1 MTTTEPRTDQAHDAF
16 QMIHVGAVQL
26 PAQSSR
32 DAKPIRAATEQEPS
46 FPSDHMLSENHDA
59 SVARELSSPPDPAIE
74 VLKSTTQALDL
85 VGADLQILADQ
96 INDLETF
103 RIACGNQLEVMT
115 RVGVDADGKQRGF
128 GMPKDSAAVM
138 LQAELVENLKRV
150 EDQAVK
156 LLQKELKR
164 SPLGPWVLN
173 QPGIGY
179 KTMARL
185 LASIGDP
192 YWNERHDRP
201 RLVSELWSYCGYGDP
216 ASQRKVK
223 GQVVNWSPEAKMRAF
238 LCIEPTTKMLRKP
251 CYSVKG
257 EDGLVIETIHVE
269 GCSCSPWRRIYDA
282 EKARYKDSL
291 HTLECARCTS
301 KGQPAA
307 PVGSPR
313 KAAHINQI
321 AIRNT
326 TKQMLKALW
335 IEAKRLHDEAS

>member
-1 MTTTEPRTDQAHDAF
+1 MTTTEPRTDQSFVESHVSP
-16 QMIHVGAVQL
+16 VGAVQL
-26 PAQSSR
+26 PAQSIPESL
-32 DAKPIRAATEQEPS
+32 AICGATEQE
-46 FPSDHMLSENHDA
+46 LSSAIDYLYGENQNHPVDSA
-59 SVARELSSPPDPAIE
+59 LSSPPDPAMPT
-74 VLKSTTQALDL
+74 VKPVVRALDL

-138 LQAELVENLKRV
+138 LQVELVENLKRV

-173 QPGIGY
+173 QPGIGF

-251 CYSVKG
+251 CHSVKG
-257 EDGLVIETIHVE
+257 EDGLVIETIHAE
-269 GCSCSPWRRIYDA
+269 SCSCSPWRRIYDA